1 MRRPLVQSALR
12 ATAASASATPRCP
25 IPSRLPPAAALC
37 ARHISTGRPL
47 SAAAS
52 PNTPQSLIKLVT
64 QNIQDSHQE
73 SGSGETSASNPRSSS
88 WPVREIPTY
97 TPPKAITDR
106 TGPLPFTSDPPN
118 FSNVEWSMHEEFD
131 LQGKPKEQEKPMRL
145 GPSMGRTV
153 HEVGRTDT
161 ARALRLLDIHSSR
174 NCVARDFSRHRF
186 HVCPWLLKIGLR
198 LLLLRM
204 LLMFCFSAVARRVRV
219 LLRLC
224 WL

>member
-1 MRRPLVQSALR
+1 MQSALR
-12 ATAASASATPRCP
+12 ATAASASVTPRCP

-97 TPPKAITDR
+97 PPPKAITDR

-145 GPSMGRTV
+145 GPSLGRTV
-153 HEVGRTDT
+153 HVVGRTDP
-161 ARALRLLDIHSSR
+161 ARAFRLLDILCSR
-174 NCVARDFSRHRF
+174 NSVARDFSRQRF
-186 HVCPWLLKIGLR
+186 HERPGLKKKRLRMQRWRKKFKIG
-198 LLLLRM
+198 
-204 LLMFCFSAVARRVRV
+204 FSAAARRVRE
-219 LLRLC
+219 LSRQG
-224 WL
+224 W